1 MPYDKDKIPA
11 EAAPAIPA
19 QPGEYIFTV
28 DITGN
33 LPDGSPRATID
44 DLDMFDAE
52 AKVGNRQMLDFLDRV
67 VTKVVFRGEA
77 LVTRKTV
84 KEPYEEDGK
93 TKERERVEE
102 SVEGVRGKN
111 IPYGAIKRIF
121 EAVGAAMKEAN
132 NAGN

>member
-1 MPYDKDKIPA
+1 KGVSPMPYEKVPA
-11 EAAPAIPA
+11 ENAPAIPA

-52 AKVGNRQMLDFLDRV
+52 AKVGNRHMLDFLDRV
-67 VTKVVFRGEA
+67 VTKVVFRGET

-84 KEPYEEDGK
+84 KDGDD
-93 TKERERVEE
+93 ERVTETP
-102 SVEGVRGKN
+102 EGVRGKG
-111 IPYGAIKRIF
+111 IPYAAIKRIF
-121 EAVGAAMKEAN
+121 EAVGTAM
-132 NAGN
+132 